1 MMLIGIFFLKQ
12 KPSFPQI
19 WKKMAIDGHL
29 GGWLEVA
36 KSPLDSVVLRM
47 KELSLLFA
55 LFYTGKVRVGM
66 R

>member
-1 MMLIGIFFLKQ
+1 MGE
-12 KPSFPQI
+12 
-19 WKKMAIDGHL
+19 KMAIDGHL